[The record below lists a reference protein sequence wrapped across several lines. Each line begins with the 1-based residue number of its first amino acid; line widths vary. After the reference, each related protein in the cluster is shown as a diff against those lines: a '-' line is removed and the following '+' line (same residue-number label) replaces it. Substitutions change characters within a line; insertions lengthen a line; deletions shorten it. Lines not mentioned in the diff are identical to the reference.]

1 MRFLPKIPFT
11 AFHSVQAT
19 KGGFFIRKCLTRAIR
34 IIFPQPQ
41 AFTQTDFNMRS
52 SKPNPWGQAPY
63 TPKLCFASMQAP
75 CSRSNFSQA
84 NGLRRRR
91 PRKGLFPLSAET
103 HGTSRRDMRKCA
115 SYIFLDERPPFRC
128 WEIVALYIFF
138 GLVEHLRRRQNFYDI
153 MSKKRFRHAAALV
166 CKICEK
172 IFTRRRTTC
181 ERS

>member
-52 SKPNPWGQAPY
+52 SKPNPWGQAPI
-63 TPKLCFASMQAP
+63 PQN
-75 CSRSNFSQA
+75 NFSQA
-84 NGLRRRR
+84 TCGLRRRR

-115 SYIFLDERPPFRC
+115 SYIFLDERLPFRC

-153 MSKKRFRHAAALV
+153 MAKKRFRHAAALV
-166 CKICEK
+166 CKTENV
-172 IFTRRRTTC
+172 RRKEAGKC
-181 ERS
+181 PS